1 MTLTKLYF
9 CPTPIGN
16 LSDISLRTLEVL
28 KMVDIIACED
38 TRVSIKLLNHY
49 NIKKKLFSYHKHNE
63 HEASEKLLAFL
74 EEGKSIAL
82 ITDAGMPGI
91 SDPGEI
97 LARHAIEA
105 GIEFTVLPGASAIFL
120 ALLQSGFAS
129 KRFIFEGFLPRKGK
143 DRQTILTEWASE
155 KRTII
160 FYEAPHR
167 LEKTLEEL
175 KNLFPNRPLSISR
188 ELTKKF
194 EETIRG
200 TCQSVYEHFSTHS
213 IKGEFVLVLGKEE
226 QTNPDDSFNLALKK
240 AQNLLLQGY
249 KTKEACNQVAKD
261 FNLPKRTLYQALIS
275 DLNTSEGEN

>member
-28 KMVDIIACED
+28 EMVDIIACED
-38 TRVSIKLLNHY
+38 TRVSVKLLNHY
-49 NIKKKLFSYHKHNE
+49 NIKKKLFSYHEHNE

-74 EEGKSIAL
+74 KEGKSIAL

-120 ALLQSGFAS
+120 ALLQSGFS
-129 KRFIFEGFLPRKGK
+129 SRRFIFEGFLPRKGK
-143 DRQTILTEWASE
+143 ERQTILNAWENE
-155 KRTII
+155 GRTII

-175 KNLFPNRPLSISR
+175 KTLFPNRPLSVSR

-200 TCQSVYEHFSTHS
+200 TCQSVYEHFFTHS

-226 QTNPDDSFNLALKK
+226 KESSEDSFSLALKK
-240 AQNLLLQGY
+240 AQDLLLQGY
-249 KTKEACNQVAKD
+249 KTKAACNQVAQD
-261 FNLPKRTLYQALIS
+261 FNLPKRSLYQALINTQ
-275 DLNTSEGEN
+275 DTSEGEN

>member
-1 MTLTKLYF
+1 MTLAKLYF

-28 KMVDIIACED
+28 EMVDIIACED
-38 TRVSIKLLNHY
+38 TRVSVKLLNHY
-49 NIKKKLFSYHKHNE
+49 NIKKKLFSYHEHNE

-120 ALLQSGFAS
+120 ALLQSGFS
-129 KRFIFEGFLPRKGK
+129 SRRFIFEGFLPRKGK
-143 DRQTILTEWASE
+143 ERQTILNEWESE
-155 KRTII
+155 GRTII

-175 KNLFPNRPLSISR
+175 KNLFPNRPLSVSR

-200 TCQSVYEHFSTHS
+200 TCQSVYEYFSTHS

-226 QTNPDDSFNLALKK
+226 KENQEDSFSLALKK
-240 AQNLLLQGY
+240 AQDLLLQGY
-249 KTKEACNQVAKD
+249 KTKAACNQVAQD
-261 FNLPKRTLYQALIS
+261 FNLSKRSLYQALINTQ
-275 DLNTSEGEN
+275 NTSEGEN

>member
-28 KMVDIIACED
+28 EMVDIIACED

-49 NIKKKLFSYHKHNE
+49 NIKKKLFSYHEHNE

-97 LARHAIEA
+97 LARHVIEA
-105 GIEFTVLPGASAIFL
+105 GVEFTVLPGASAIFL

-143 DRQTILTEWASE
+143 ERQAILTEWASE

-175 KNLFPNRPLSISR
+175 KSLFPNRPLSVSR

-200 TCQSVYEHFSTHS
+200 TWEKKS
-213 IKGEFVLVLGKEE
+213 K
-226 QTNPDDSFNLALKK
+226 QTQTIALALHLKK
-240 AQNLLLQGY
+240 RKISYFRAIKQKQPAIKSP
-249 KTKEACNQVAKD
+249 KT
-261 FNLPKRTLYQALIS
+261 LIS
-275 DLNTSEGEN
+275 LNARFTKP

>member
-28 KMVDIIACED
+28 EMVDIIACED

-49 NIKKKLFSYHKHNE
+49 NIKKKLFSYHEHNE

-120 ALLQSGFAS
+120 ALLQSGFS
-129 KRFIFEGFLPRKGK
+129 SRRFIFEGFLPRKGK
-143 DRQTILTEWASE
+143 ERQTILNEWESE
-155 KRTII
+155 GRTII

-175 KNLFPNRPLSISR
+175 KNLFPNRPLSVSR

-200 TCQSVYEHFSTHS
+200 TCQSVYEYFSTHS

-226 QTNPDDSFNLALKK
+226 KENQEDSFSLALKK
-240 AQNLLLQGY
+240 AQDLLLQGY
-249 KTKEACNQVAKD
+249 KTKAACNQVAQD
-261 FNLPKRTLYQALIS
+261 FNLSKRSLYQALINTQ
-275 DLNTSEGEN
+275 NTSEGEN